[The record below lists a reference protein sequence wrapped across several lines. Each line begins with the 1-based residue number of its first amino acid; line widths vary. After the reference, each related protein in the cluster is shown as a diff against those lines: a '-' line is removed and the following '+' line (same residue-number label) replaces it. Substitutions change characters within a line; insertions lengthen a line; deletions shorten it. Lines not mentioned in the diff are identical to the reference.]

1 MFMRNID
8 QFESLLRN
16 KTTLIVTKMA
26 NHVLEAEI
34 MGGKGRGKI
43 IYIPRIDM
51 SSSQSPWSFKLN
63 RRQFPIIV
71 SVRNDD

>member
-1 MFMRNID
+1 MNLNHVY
-8 QFESLLRN
+8 EKHRN
-16 KTTLIVTKMA
+16 KTALIVTKMA

-34 MGGKGRGKI
+34 MGGKGHGKI
-43 IYIPRIDM
+43 IYIPRMDM